1 MGVSLTIDQDLKG
14 FDRFLNNYRDQL
26 PFATSKAINDTA
38 SNKQGG
44 DIKTALNK
52 GTISAFQ
59 KPVKFTQNAFR
70 VKRSTKRNLVAHIFA
85 VDEVGKDRARYLRFG
100 VEGGQR
106 PPKGFERYFAGLP
119 NDGTIPANSFFM
131 PTSLVKTD
139 ASGNITRTTLKRI
152 TSGINANARGGF
164 FIGTPA
170 NSSKPPGVY
179 RRSREQLQT
188 YFVATTN
195 KPNYTGRFN
204 IEAIAEKVIQRR
216 FNEYFNKAMK
226 KAIETRK

>member
-1 MGVSLTIDQDLKG
+1 MGVSLTIDQDLK
-14 FDRFLNNYRDQL
+14 RFERFTNNFRDQL
-26 PFATSKAINDTA
+26 PFASSKAINDTA
-38 SNKQGG
+38 FNKQGTG
-44 DIKTALNK
+44 VRTALNK
-52 GTISAFQ
+52 GTLGAFY
-59 KPVKFTQNAFR
+59 KPTKFTQKAFK
-70 VKRSTKRNLVAHIFA
+70 VKKSTKRNLVAHIFA
-85 VDEVGKDRARYLRFG
+85 IDEEGKDRARYLRFG

-139 ASGNITRTTLKRI
+139 ASGNITRATLKRI
-152 TSGINANARGGF
+152 TSGINASARGGF

-170 NSSKPPGVY
+170 NSNKPPGVY
-179 RRSREQLQT
+179 RRSREQLHT

-204 IEAIAEKVIQRR
+204 IEAIAGKVVQRR

>member
-14 FDRFLNNYRDQL
+14 FDRFLKNNKKQL
-26 PFATSKAINDTA
+26 PFASSVALNST
-38 SNKQGG
+38 GF
-44 DIKTALNK
+44 DIRQALNK
-52 GTISAFQ
+52 GTLGAFD
-59 KPVKFTQNAFR
+59 KPTKFTQKAFLT
-70 VKRSTKRNLVAHIFA
+70 TKSKKTNLVVHVFA
-85 VDEVGKDRARYLRFG
+85 VDKAGKDRARYLRFG
-100 VEGGQR
+100 VQGGQR

-139 ASGNITRTTLKRI
+139 ASGNITRATLKRI
-152 TSGINANARGGF
+152 TSGINSNARGGF

-170 NSSKPPGVY
+170 NSNKPPGVY
-179 RRSREQLQT
+179 KRSREQLQT

-204 IEAIAEKVIQRR
+204 IDAIAGKVVQRR
-216 FNEYFNKAMK
+216 FDQHFNKAMS
-226 KAIETRK
+226 KAIATAK

>member
-1 MGVSLTIDQDLKG
+1 MGIQLSIDQDLKG
-14 FDRFLNNYRDQL
+14 FDRFLKNYRDQL
-26 PFATSKAINDTA
+26 PFATSVAINNTA
-38 SNKQGG
+38 INKQGT
-44 DIKTALNK
+44 DVKT
-52 GTISAFQ
+52 
-59 KPVKFTQNAFR
+59 
-70 VKRSTKRNLVAHIFA
+70 AHIFA
-85 VDEVGKDRARYLRFG
+85 VDEQGKDRARYLRFG
-100 VEGGQR
+100 VKGGQR

-139 ASGNITRTTLKRI
+139 ASGNITRATLKRI
-152 TSGINANARGGF
+152 TSGINASARGGF

-170 NSSKPPGVY
+170 NSNKPPGVY

-204 IEAIAEKVIQRR
+204 IEVIAEKVIQRR
-216 FNEYFNKAMK
+216 FNENFSKAMS
-226 KAIETRK
+226 KAIATAK